1 MAKDRSSASTVPIK
15 SPRAATP
22 LYVQVATALKEE
34 IVDGLYPV
42 GSLLPTEDKL
52 CDRFGVSRYT
62 VREALRLLREDGLV
76 SSRRGAG
83 TVVIPSSTSG
93 SDIHQVMSVNDL
105 VAFAADTN
113 FVIQSTGIVEV
124 DEKLSRRTALPQGE
138 KWLEILG
145 YRHSKGQDTPV
156 CWTEYYINRDF
167 AAVGRLLQRNNG
179 PIFTLIEDLFGQ
191 TINEVQQQITATL
204 LDARQAKDFGVDDG
218 SAALEVRRSY
228 RTADGKI
235 AQITINIHPADR
247 YQHSM
252 TMRRIKT

>member
-1 MAKDRSSASTVPIK
+1 MAKAKMAGK
-15 SPRAATP
+15 SPDRGSLP

-42 GSLLPTEDKL
+42 GSLLPTEDNL
-52 CDRFGVSRYT
+52 CERFGVSRYT

-83 TVVIPSSTSG
+83 TIVIPSSTSG

-105 VAFAADTN
+105 VAFAADTS
-113 FVIQSTGIVEV
+113 FVIESTGIIDI
-124 DEKLSRRTALPQGE
+124 DEKLARRTGLPPGE

-145 YRHSKGQDTPV
+145 YRHGKGSDTPV
-156 CWTEYYINRDF
+156 CRTEYYINRDF

-191 TINEVQQQITATL
+191 TINEVQQQISATCL
-204 LDARQAKDFGVDDG
+204 GPRLANQFKVDIG

-228 RTADGKI
+228 KTADGKI
-235 AQITINIHPADR
+235 AQITFNIHPADR